1 MMLDDLLD
9 CDKCELD
16 LCSSLQLQGI
26 GPQRAGE
33 ENWQSRTCCN
43 AQTPPPSRLGSVR
56 LRLFIIY
63 QYVPMPMRINIQ
75 YEDASMW
82 FNLIQMYSMC
92 RSRILSPMLFPSAH
106 RSCTII
112 YRSGTATPNAH
123 FNHHQSSMRII
134 LFHCPRQETLTA
146 TDPIQAAS
154 RSAPAPKA
162 QWLSTTPQSKSISSC
177 NHQGTLA
184 MPPVVVRR
192 VAYVD
197 QWIWQH
203 QNRFCGTNESIHQ
216 QT

>member
-43 AQTPPPSRLGSVR
+43 AQTPPPFKARIGKIEAIYYLPIR
-56 LRLFIIY
+56 TNANAY
-63 QYVPMPMRINIQ
+63 QYPVWRCIKVIQ
-75 YEDASMW
+75 SDSNVFNVSESNFVTHAAS
-82 FNLIQMYSMC
+82 F
-92 RSRILSPMLFPSAH
+92 
-106 RSCTII
+106 CTQKLHHD
-112 YRSGTATPNAH
+112 NAKWAL
-123 FNHHQSSMRII
+123 QSSMRII

-162 QWLSTTPQSKSISSC
+162 QWLSTTPQCKSISSC

-197 QWIWQH
+197 HWIWQH
-203 QNRFCGTNESIHQ
+203 QNGFCGKNESIHQ

>member
-1 MMLDDLLD
+1 MMLDDLLG

-75 YEDASMW
+75 YEDASRW

-92 RSRILSPMLFPSAH
+92 RSRILSPMLLPSAH
-106 RSCTII
+106 RSCIMI
-112 YRSGTATPNAH
+112 TPNGH
-123 FNHHQSSMRII
+123 FNHPCESYCFIAQGRK
-134 LFHCPRQETLTA
+134 LWPLLTRSKL
-146 TDPIQAAS
+146 QAA
-154 RSAPAPKA
+154 R
-162 QWLSTTPQSKSISSC
+162 
-177 NHQGTLA
+177 H
-184 MPPVVVRR
+184 
-192 VAYVD
+192 
-197 QWIWQH
+197 QH
-203 QNRFCGTNESIHQ
+203 QKPND
-216 QT
+216 